1 MNWDHLLG
9 AKSTPP
15 SPSLWMVVTWDLTPP
30 LQISPQSVPGHP
42 LPAPLTLCGP
52 SPPRD
57 QPAQGVH
64 GQGDEEG
71 QHQVPQYNPRQHTRA
86 HHGAVAFWECM
97 WHWGQGRSMGVGN
110 WEEVSVG
117 FGEIWEETE
126 MRNREGNFRI

>member
-1 MNWDHLLG
+1 MRKRSWFPHLIRRLCLRDALFLG
-9 AKSTPP
+9 
-15 SPSLWMVVTWDLTPP
+15 
-30 LQISPQSVPGHP
+30 HC
-42 LPAPLTLCGP
+42 LCSP

-64 GQGDEEG
+64 GQGNEEG